1 MVRGILPRCSKK
13 SFVGSSLRSPNSWGR
28 PVASLHPPRSLYCSS
43 LCKNK
48 FGFTSVYEPVWT
60 SSLLRT
66 FCFSKFYCADFFAS
80 FTLRQLWILKVIIPR
95 MSRKFTGFAI
105 SWKNIKYSLTIRRE
119 REGGRGRERE
129 LTELSTVETVAIL
142 LAINSQQRWE
152 FHVALT
158 WILAGIFI
166 ITSLHFPDSGFYLLN
181 GFAFYFDL
189 FWMAWSLETNN
200 IQSLYWVFIM
210 FCEVYRFLFSCS
222 RVHLGVGDP
231 VRVKHHPE
239 AREIFW
245 QRLN

>member
-1 MVRGILPRCSKK
+1 MVGGILPRCSKK

-28 PVASLHPPRSLYCSS
+28 PVASLYPPRSLYCSS

-66 FCFSKFYCADFFAS
+66 FCFSTCADFFAS
-80 FTLRQLWILKVIIPR
+80 FALRQLWILKVITPR
-95 MSRKFTGFAI
+95 MSRKFTGFVI

-119 REGGRGRERE
+119 RERGRGREREGEGGRGRERE
-129 LTELSTVETVAIL
+129 RVDWIKHLETVAIL
-142 LAINSQQRWE
+142 LANNSQQRWE

-200 IQSLYWVFIM
+200 I
-210 FCEVYRFLFSCS
+210 
-222 RVHLGVGDP
+222 
-231 VRVKHHPE
+231 
-239 AREIFW
+239 
-245 QRLN
+245 

>member
-95 MSRKFTGFAI
+95 MSRKFTGFVI
-105 SWKNIKYSLTIRRE
+105 SWKNIKYSLFSRNGVRVWNNLSNEIRQMPKVKFKRNIHNMLLQKLSE
-119 REGGRGRERE
+119 ANEYID
-129 LTELSTVETVAIL
+129 LLDLNMSWKLNSVHSISFLSTL
-142 LAINSQQRWE
+142 SFQL
-152 FHVALT
+152 
-158 WILAGIFI
+158 
-166 ITSLHFPDSGFYLLN
+166 P
-181 GFAFYFDL
+181 
-189 FWMAWSLETNN
+189 M
-200 IQSLYWVFIM
+200 
-210 FCEVYRFLFSCS
+210 
-222 RVHLGVGDP
+222 
-231 VRVKHHPE
+231 
-239 AREIFW
+239 
-245 QRLN
+245 